1 MTDKE
6 LLKELKEIKDLL
18 EKQKDI
24 PYIHY
29 PYYPINH
36 PYPYGG
42 WYPYYEPYYPTCP
55 NPFITY
61 TVS

>member
-24 PYIHY
+24 PLYLINHNPY
-29 PYYPINH
+29 PYYP
-36 PYPYGG
+36 PYYGG
-42 WYPYYEPYYPTCP
+42 WYPSYYP
-55 NPFITY
+55 Y
-61 TVS
+61 TFPTSTAG

>member
-1 MTDKE
+1 MNDKE

-29 PYYPINH
+29 Q
-36 PYPYGG
+36 PYPY
-42 WYPYYEPYYPTCP
+42 
-55 NPFITY
+55 
-61 TVS
+61 